1 MDNNKNKRNTTK
13 SLYEGKELVVNAF
26 KSGLF
31 PLRSPTGTRL
41 KISTPKQMVQRL
53 PIALAIQDK
62 NGTNQINTIIKV
74 DAIFMNTLLNRMF

>member
-26 KSGLF
+26 KSGLV